1 MEVIELQGTPGEM
14 GAAFGEA
21 CREAILGLYEARVL
35 NAIQQAKEYGGKTV
49 TEGHLMAIG
58 QASLP
63 SVAAYHPDGHAELAG
78 IARGSGLD
86 LVRVWVMNALTDLR
100 DVAAYTDVALWAP
113 PVDGEG
119 CSSFL
124 LGPERA
130 ADGTGYAGQTWDLA
144 TSNMPF
150 VRIVRRRPREGL
162 ATTCLT
168 TVGCLSLIG
177 LNAAGIAVGTTNI
190 RTLDARAGVCYLD
203 VIHKALHQPTL
214 AEAVAAVESAPR
226 AGAHYFYLMDAAGE
240 AAALECSAAK
250 SVRIPVA
257 GAYVHCNHVL
267 AQDLLPL
274 EPQGTPVASSHAR
287 QGRLARLLAE
297 RPTHTA
303 AALEGYL
310 ADHEGGV
317 NAICRHDYNGISSN
331 GSVIMNPATRTLR
344 AVHGPACQGE
354 WRSYEV

>member
-1 MEVIELQGTPGEM
+1 MEVIEVQGTFTELGE
-14 GAAFGEA
+14 GFGEA
-21 CREAILGLYEARVL
+21 CRDDIRGLYEARVL
-35 NAIQQAKEYGGKTV
+35 NAIEQAKEYGGKTV
-49 TEGHLMAIG
+49 TEGHLIAIAR
-58 QASLP
+58 ASLP
-63 SVAAYHPDGHAELAG
+63 LVERYHPQGHEELVG
-78 IARGSGLD
+78 IARGAGMD

-100 DVAAYTDVALWAP
+100 DVAAYTDVALWAAP
-113 PVDGEG
+113 ADGEG

-130 ADGTGYAGQTWDLA
+130 SDGTGYAGQTWDLS

-150 VRIVRRRPREGL
+150 VRIVRRRPKEGL

-177 LNAAGIAVGTTNI
+177 MNEAGVAVGTTNI

-203 VIHKALHQPTL
+203 VIHKALHQGSL
-214 AEAVAAVESAPR
+214 AAAVAAIEDAPR
-226 AGAHYFYLMDAAGE
+226 AGAHYFYLMDASG
-240 AAALECSAAK
+240 AAVALECSAAA
-250 SVRIPVA
+250 SARIPVA

-267 AQDLLPL
+267 AQDILPL
-274 EPQGTPVASSHAR
+274 ESQGTPVASSYAR
-287 QGRLARLLAE
+287 QGRLASLLASK
-297 RPTHTA
+297 PAHTSA
-303 AALEGYL
+303 DLEGYL

-331 GSVIMNPATRTLR
+331 GSVIMNPATRRLR

-354 WRSYEV
+354 WRTYEV